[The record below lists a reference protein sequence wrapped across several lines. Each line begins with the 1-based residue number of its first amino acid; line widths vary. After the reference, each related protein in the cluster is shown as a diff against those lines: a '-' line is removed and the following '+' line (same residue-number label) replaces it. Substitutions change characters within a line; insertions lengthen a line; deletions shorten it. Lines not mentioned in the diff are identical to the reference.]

1 MFDLKAIHN
10 VLDILEQER
19 NIPRE
24 KVLEAISSS
33 LATAYKKE
41 YGRRSQIIKANFDL
55 NSGKTEFFQAKIVV
69 SPEEILTDE
78 EIEKIKDDRDQG
90 IELSFEQQEILAR
103 KVRFNDDQH
112 ILLVDAQ
119 KIKRDV
125 VAGEELVFPLEY
137 KDDFGRIAAQTA
149 KQIIMQ
155 KIREAEKVNLL
166 GEFGSKEGEIVVGT
180 VERVERG
187 SIFVDVGKAIGVIP
201 YDEQIK
207 SERFKQGERIRAY
220 LMQVDETGRG
230 VFLRLS
236 RSHPKFLEK
245 LFSLEVPEIAAG
257 TVEIKAIAREA
268 GTRSKIAVQ
277 GHGVDPVGSMVGQ
290 RGSRVNVVRNEL
302 SGEGIDIIEWSED
315 LAEFIEKALSPAYIL
330 GVDIDEVNKTAHAVV
345 TEDQQSLAIGKG
357 GQNVRLAAKLTGW
370 RIDIKSVPNEQGEEN
385 GENTEGD
392 ESTEG

>member
-1 MFDLKAIHN
+1 MFDLKAIHT
-10 VLDILEQER
+10 VLDQLEQER

-24 KVLEAISSS
+24 KIIDAISSA

-41 YGRRSQIIKANFDL
+41 YGRRSQIIKAEFDL
-55 NSGKTEFFQAKIVV
+55 NSGKTEFFQARVV
-69 SPEEILTDE
+69 VNPDDILTE
-78 EIEKIKDDRDQG
+78 GEIEQMRLDRENG
-90 IELSFEQQEILAR
+90 TELTLAQQDAIAQ

-112 ILLVDAQ
+112 ILLTDAQ
-119 KIKRDV
+119 KIKRDA
-125 VAGEELVFPLEY
+125 VAGDELIFPLEY

-149 KQIIMQ
+149 KQVIMQ

-166 GEFGSKEGEIVVGT
+166 GEFGSKEGELVVGT

-187 SIFVDVGKAIGVIP
+187 SIFVDVGKAMGVIP

-207 SERFKQGERIRAY
+207 NERFKQGERVRAY
-220 LMQVDETGRG
+220 LMQVDEAGRG

-236 RSHPKFLEK
+236 RSHPKFLAK
-245 LFSLEVPEIAAG
+245 LFELEVPEIKAE

-277 GHGVDPVGSMVGQ
+277 GHGVDPVGAMVGQ
-290 RGSRVNVVRNEL
+290 RGARVNVIRNEL
-302 SGEGIDIIEWSED
+302 NGEGIDIIEYSDD
-315 LAEFIEKALSPAYIL
+315 LSEFIEQALLPARVL
-330 GVDIDEVNKTAHAVV
+330 GIDIDEENKTAHAVV

-370 RIDIKSVPNEQGEEN
+370 RIDIKSVPNEQGEDTED
-385 GENTEGD
+385 GEVSE
-392 ESTEG
+392 E

>member
-1 MFDLKAIHN
+1 MFDLKAIHI
-10 VLDILEQER
+10 VLDNLEEER
-19 NIPRE
+19 NIPRA
-24 KVLEAISSS
+24 KVIEAIGSA

-41 YGRRSQIIKANFDL
+41 HGRRAQIIKADFDI

-69 SPEEILTDE
+69 SPDEILTDE
-78 EIEKIKDDRDQG
+78 EIEKIKQDRNNG
-90 IELSFEQQEILAR
+90 VELSYQTQEELAQ
-103 KVRFNDDQH
+103 KIRFNDDQH
-112 ILLVDAQ
+112 ILLADAQ

-125 VAGEELVFPLEY
+125 VVGEELVFPLEY

-149 KQIIMQ
+149 KQVIMQ

-166 GEFGSKEGEIVVGT
+166 GEFGSKEGEIIAGT

-187 SIFVDVGKAIGVIP
+187 SIFLDVGKAVGVIP

-220 LMQVDETGRG
+220 LLQVEETGRG

-245 LFSLEVPEIAAG
+245 LFTLEVPEIAAG
-257 TVEIKAIAREA
+257 TVEIKSIAREA

-277 GHGVDPVGSMVGQ
+277 GHGIDPVGAMVGQ

-302 SGEGIDIIEWSED
+302 NGEGIDIIEWSED
-315 LAEFIEKALSPAYIL
+315 LAEFIEKSLAPAYIL
-330 GVDIDEVNKTAHAVV
+330 GVDIDEENKTAHAVV

-370 RIDIKSVPNEQGEEN
+370 RIDIKSVPNEQGEESE
-385 GENTEGD
+385 EN
-392 ESTEG
+392 

>member
-1 MFDLKAIHN
+1 MSMFDLKAIHT
-10 VLDILEQER
+10 VLDQLEQER
-19 NIPRE
+19 NIP
-24 KVLEAISSS
+24 KAKIIEAIGSS

-41 YGRRSQIIKANFDL
+41 YGRRSQIIKADFDV

-69 SPEEILTDE
+69 NPDEVLTEEEIAQMKE
-78 EIEKIKDDRDQG
+78 DRDNG
-90 IELSFEQQEILAR
+90 IELTQEQQEAIAE

-112 ILLVDAQ
+112 IMVEDAQ

-125 VAGEELVFPLEY
+125 AAGDELVFPLEY

-149 KQIIMQ
+149 KQVIMQ

-220 LMQVDETGRG
+220 LMQVEETGRG

-245 LFSLEVPEIAAG
+245 LFSLEVPEISAG
-257 TVEIKAIAREA
+257 TVEIKGIAREA
-268 GTRSKIAVQ
+268 GTRSKIAVK
-277 GHGVDPVGSMVGQ
+277 GNGVDPVGAMVGQ

-302 SGEGIDIIEWSED
+302 NGEGIDIIEWSDD
-315 LAEFIEKALSPAYIL
+315 LGEFIEKSLSPAYIL
-330 GVDIDEVNKTAHAVV
+330 GVDIDEANKTAHAVV

-370 RIDIKSVPNEQGEEN
+370 RIDIKSVPNDQAEGEEV
-385 GENTEGD
+385 GEEEG
-392 ESTEG
+392 GN

>member
-1 MFDLKAIHN
+1 MFDLKAIHI
-10 VLDILEQER
+10 VLDNLEEER
-19 NIPRE
+19 NIPRA
-24 KVLEAISSS
+24 KVIEAIGSA

-41 YGRRSQIIKANFDL
+41 HGRRAQIIKANFDI

-69 SPEEILTDE
+69 SPDEILTDE
-78 EIEKIKDDRDQG
+78 EIEKIKQDRNNG
-90 IELSFEQQEILAR
+90 VELSYQTQEELAQ
-103 KVRFNDDQH
+103 KIRFNDDQH
-112 ILLVDAQ
+112 ILLADAQ

-125 VAGEELVFPLEY
+125 VVGEELVFPLEY

-149 KQIIMQ
+149 KQVIMQ

-166 GEFGSKEGEIVVGT
+166 GEFGSKEGEIIAGT

-187 SIFVDVGKAIGVIP
+187 SIFLDVGKAVGVIP

-220 LMQVDETGRG
+220 LLQVEETGRG

-245 LFSLEVPEIAAG
+245 LFTLEVPEIAAG
-257 TVEIKAIAREA
+257 TVEIKSIAREA

-277 GHGVDPVGSMVGQ
+277 GHGIDPVGAMVGQ

-302 SGEGIDIIEWSED
+302 NGEGIDIIEWSED
-315 LAEFIEKALSPAYIL
+315 LAEFIEKSLAPAYIL
-330 GVDIDEVNKTAHAVV
+330 GVDIDEENKTAHAVV

-370 RIDIKSVPNEQGEEN
+370 RIDIKSVPNEQGEESE
-385 GENTEGD
+385 EN
-392 ESTEG
+392 